1 MNPDDLVC
9 LLLPPPPPSKML
21 LDYIKDTK
29 NNDALKEKLCVRL
42 ENVHDA
48 REWQNLVFCLTS
60 LQYRYKSGTLGV
72 GRQYRSIVLGGGGA
86 LEGRS
91 LRTCDYMARYLQ
103 ACCPLT
109 VACLHVSPQRE
120 GPAARDGVIQTLQ
133 AHTGHQAGLRGL
145 PGRYKCVCVWI
156 VRACL
161 RVCMCV
167 HASMCACMLVLG
179 ESRLDD

>member
-1 MNPDDLVC
+1 MRATGKGWRARFAHTHSSSPPNQPPPKPRLSVNPDDLVC

-72 GRQYRSIVLGGGGA
+72 GRQYRSIVLGGGG
-86 LEGRS
+86 GS
-91 LRTCDYMARYLQ
+91 
-103 ACCPLT
+103 
-109 VACLHVSPQRE
+109 
-120 GPAARDGVIQTLQ
+120 
-133 AHTGHQAGLRGL
+133 
-145 PGRYKCVCVWI
+145 
-156 VRACL
+156 
-161 RVCMCV
+161 
-167 HASMCACMLVLG
+167 
-179 ESRLDD
+179 